1 MENPSMKK
9 TDSSRKW
16 MWWFLAIVGAMQLY
30 FVQELLAA
38 FALFAAAFAVIGM
51 VVAGGFLLHKGWAFA
66 VERAIESGHPLVA
79 AVKRGAVAVEDL
91 ARRPLRRPGSEVPAQ
106 LQVQ

>member
-38 FALFAAAFAVIGM
+38 LALFAAVFAVIG
-51 VVAGGFLLHKGWAFA
+51 VVVVGGFLLQKGWAFA
-66 VERAIESGHPLVA
+66 VARAIESGHPLVA
-79 AVKRGAVAVEDL
+79 AVKRSAVAVEDM
-91 ARRPLRRPGSEVPAQ
+91 ARRPLRRPGSAAAAQ
-106 LQVQ
+106 